1 MLRKTLI
8 LTSILTLT
16 ACNSDDRDNQTH
28 NPTPTPTPP
37 AYVEPEIIIVGHRG
51 ASALR
56 P

>member
-37 AYVEPEIIIVGHRG
+37 AYVEPEIISSIVGTKN
-51 ASALR
+51 
-56 P
+56 